1 MVKCNFISEKMSG
14 KSNEEIV
21 DKKSLDYKKNIME
34 KEAEKS
40 ETSLPLNYSLN
51 TGVLF
56 YSFFHRQ

>member
-1 MVKCNFISEKMSG
+1 MSG

-56 YSFFHRQ
+56 YSFFRRQ